1 MKIAIHVDQKMLKN
15 IFEVTLIVIVGYL
28 LLEKKTSAIADV
40 FFLKIKKL
48 YFFHLIFHHCNL
60 LFQHSLLV

>member
-40 FFLKIKKL
+40 FF
-48 YFFHLIFHHCNL
+48 FF
-60 LFQHSLLV
+60 